1 MRTLFILFLFASSVV
16 IAQNNDYTHSLQG
29 IKKVEIRTG
38 SATKVV
44 ATTTNKLVL
53 KNYHSSHC
61 NDCGKK
67 HNHKHSQSN
76 HKKRKNDKT
85 KGLKAI
91 YPGGKDNTNGFG
103 FSITREG
110 STLIVKDLKSY
121 LQRHAIQIELPKTM
135 NIFVDSGNLGNI
147 NIEGFT
153 SEVEAESNVGP
164 IRIKDVTGPIIA
176 HSSTGSINVK
186 FVKVNQSSP
195 ISISSSVGEIDVAI
209 PGNTKANLDIKTNG
223 TVYTSFDL
231 KAPPKKGLKNVSG
244 SRRITGAI
252 NNGGVKIKL
261 KSSMGNIYLRKK

>member
-1 MRTLFILFLFASSVV
+1 MRTLFILFLFASSAL
-16 IAQNNDYTHSLQG
+16 IAQQKDYTHSLQG

-44 ATTTNKLVL
+44 ATNTNKLVL
-53 KNYHSSHC
+53 KNYHSNHC
-61 NDCGKK
+61 DDCKND
-67 HNHKHSQSN
+67 HKHSQTN
-76 HKKRKNDKT
+76 HKKRKHDKA

-91 YPGGKDNTNGFG
+91 YPGGNDNTNGFG

-164 IRIKDVTGPIIA
+164 IRIKDVTGPITA

-195 ISISSSVGEIDVAI
+195 ISISSSVGEIDVAL
-209 PGNTKANLDIKTNG
+209 PSNTKANLDIKTNG

-231 KAPPKKGLKNVSG
+231 KAPPKKGLKHVGG